1 MREALSP
8 GFWYAALGALV
19 LVFGIPLFAETYTLY
34 TLTVFAIMAILSLS
48 LGLVWGIGGIL
59 ALGQSAFF
67 GIGAYAYALIAVN
80 MGDSTWALAVAVVV
94 PVVVAALLGYF
105 TFFGRIS
112 DVYFAVISLTIPL
125 ILLSLINSASG
136 PTYQFGKVHLGGYNG
151 IPGVPPLNSPFDP
164 TQALSFDGMYYAAA
178 LVLLVVYLGLR
189 LLVQSR
195 FGRVVAA
202 VRENELRAE
211 LLGYDARYYKLGVFC
226 IGAAIAGLAGALYA
240 AWGASV
246 GPTAFSL
253 SFSAQIVIWVLFG
266 GMGTLLGPIVGC
278 FIVQALSTWL
288 GSASA
293 INPEIALGA
302 LFIVAVLLVPS
313 GIVPSIRNLVK
324 RCGKASSLASKEA
337 K

>member
-8 GFWYAALGALV
+8 GFWCAAVGALV
-19 LVFGIPLFAETYTLY
+19 LVFGIPLFSETYTLY
-34 TLTVFAIMAILSLS
+34 TLTVFAIMAILALS

-67 GIGAYAYALIAVN
+67 GIGAYAYALVAVN
-80 MGDSTWALAVAVVV
+80 VGDSTWALAVSIVV

-136 PTYQFGKVHLGGYNG
+136 PAYQFGKVHLGGYNG
-151 IPGVPPLNSPFDP
+151 IPGVPPLNNPFDP
-164 TQALSFDGMYYAAA
+164 AQALSFDGMYYAAA
-178 LVLLVVYLGLR
+178 LILLAIYLGLR

-211 LLGYDARYYKLGVFC
+211 LLGYDARYYKLGLFC

-293 INPEIALGA
+293 ISPEIALGL

-313 GIVPSIRNLVK
+313 GIVPSIQSFVRRK
-324 RCGKASSLASKEA
+324 GKTLRLAGKEA